1 MDFDQIK
8 TFLKVIEAGS
18 FIAAGGKLGVTQ
30 STISARIKEL
40 ESDLGHQLFVRHKSG
55 VTLTAAGR
63 RFQTHAQTLIRV
75 LRQAHDDVA
84 LPPDVRTVVSFGGQ
98 HGSWSNLL
106 QDWTVDFRKSNPELG
121 LRAVMAT
128 PDVLLQQLADG
139 ALDFLVMCSPHPRS
153 GYTVEKLADENLALV
168 STRPDHP
175 GVNEKDYV
183 MIDWGPDFLDWHA
196 NQFPDFGTA
205 VLNVNQGG
213 LGARIFVE
221 HGGAGYLPE
230 SLIADRNVKSR
241 VHRVKGAPVFRRAV
255 HVIYSPEF
263 LDPAVATA
271 LESLRQKAKNSP
283 SSRD

>member
-40 ESDLGHQLFVRHKSG
+40 ESDLGQPLFLRHKSG
-55 VTLTAAGR
+55 VTLTQAGR
-63 RFQTHAQTLIRV
+63 RFQTHAQTMIRV
-75 LRQAHDDVA
+75 LRQARDDVA

-98 HGSWSNLL
+98 HGTWSNLL
-106 QDWTVDFRKSNPELG
+106 QDWTVDFRKNHAELG
-121 LRAVMAT
+121 LRAVMST
-128 PDVLLQQLADG
+128 PEVLLQQLADG

-153 GYTVEKLADENLALV
+153 GYTVEKLADEALVLV
-168 STRPDHP
+168 STKPDHA
-175 GVNEKDYV
+175 GVTEKDYV
-183 MIDWGPDFLDWHA
+183 MIDWGPDFLEWHA
-196 NQFPDFGTA
+196 NQFPEFGTA
-205 VLNVNQGG
+205 ALNVNQGG

-241 VHRVKGAPVFRRAV
+241 VHRVKNAPVFRRAV

-263 LDPAVATA
+263 IDPAVEAA
-271 LESLRQKAKNSP
+271 LGSLREKAKNMAPGRS
-283 SSRD
+283 